1 MQPAE
6 RNYEIYDKKLLTI
19 VEALTKWRQY
29 LLDAMESF
37 EVWTDHKNL
46 KYFQEPHKLNRQQ
59 AQWYL
64 KLQDY
69 DFTLKYILGK
79 TNMKV
84 DILSWKDQVNIK
96 KDNKDV
102 QLLKEQLWTRRMT
115 VEIMMLKRKMIVD
128 ELDIVKEI
136 KRYNTWEQEVVQALN
151 NEDRLTWKEDG
162 IVYMEGKIYVSN
174 NNKTREKI
182 LKKNHDSIDVGHT
195 GQQRMLELI
204 KQNY

>member
-136 KRYNTWEQEVVQALN
+136 KRYNTWEQEVVQALK